1 MGVQGAGVQGGVLG
15 CGGPGWGG
23 PGWGGSRV
31 RGPKLAG
38 GQGGSSGPSGP
49 SGQHIILRTVQ
60 MGSGR
65 DSGPHPVPCW
75 LARPRQGLCGKTL
88 STVGVLTGRTQ
99 QESTTANP
107 TPALALVC
115 GVNWSVVS
123 AELRDRSAGQA
134 GPPGIPSQGLAE
146 MPGHRDPLTACS
158 PEQPGRMSTSG
169 HGRAQAAAT
178 GPRLRAGS
186 WEVWFRGK
194 RVSTKSQFLSRT
206 GQTLPPTGRS
216 LRTDLKCGA

>member
-1 MGVQGAGVQGGVLG
+1 MGPQACRRLRQELLAKRAIWTTHHPQDCADGQWKGQWPPPRPTLACSARTRALWKDTQHRGGVNTQD
-15 CGGPGWGG
+15 PT
-23 PGWGGSRV
+23 GS
-31 RGPKLAG
+31 
-38 GQGGSSGPSGP
+38 
-49 SGQHIILRTVQ
+49 
-60 MGSGR
+60 M
-65 DSGPHPVPCW
+65 
-75 LARPRQGLCGKTL
+75 
-88 STVGVLTGRTQ
+88 
-99 QESTTANP
+99 TANP

-115 GVNWSVVS
+115 RVNWSVVS